1 MHVHPHRHRKLF
13 VILLAAALAGCTVPL
28 ASWSSHLA
36 GAPDDGTT
44 LDARLTRCAALGDK
58 AAADTDC
65 HSAWDEARRRILPVP
80 PEK

>member
-1 MHVHPHRHRKLF
+1 MPDHTSPTSIAPTNPSSERPGTGRTSATARDTDDVLT
-13 VILLAAALAGCTVPL
+13 ALR
-28 ASWSSHLA
+28 
-36 GAPDDGTT
+36 TT